1 MLLTFTEVVSSSPV
15 AVNPEYVVAVFT
27 AREGEYVGK
36 TVIGVINGS
45 VVVAEDYLEVVGIIT
60 ANLK

>member
-27 AREGEYVGK
+27 AKEGDYVGK
-36 TVIGVINGS
+36 TVICVINGS
-45 VVVAEDYLEVVGIIT
+45 VVVAEDYLEVVGTIT

>member
-27 AREGEYVGK
+27 AKEGDYVGK

-45 VVVAEDYLEVVGIIT
+45 VVVAEDYLEVVGNIT
-60 ANLK
+60 AHLK